1 MTNSNIITNQF
12 VRINQTPA
20 SIGERVLARILDTIF
35 ISFGFTGV
43 YLLFDGLM
51 GSMDETR
58 WLMFLFFML
67 VIFIWMY
74 DFCSHAHKSFSCRA
88 LALPMSIPARGCNRA
103 TATYRKYARDTTLSS
118 AAT

>member
-43 YLLFDGLM
+43 YFYLM
-51 GSMDETR
+51 GLWGAWTKHVGS
-58 WLMFLFFML
+58 
-67 VIFIWMY
+67 
-74 DFCSHAHKSFSCRA
+74 CSYF
-88 LALPMSIPARGCNRA
+88 
-103 TATYRKYARDTTLSS
+103 YACHIYLDV
-118 AAT
+118 

>member
-43 YLLFDGLM
+43 YLLFDALM
-51 GSMDETR
+51 GEHGRNT
-58 WLMFLFFML
+58 L
-67 VIFIWMY
+67 
-74 DFCSHAHKSFSCRA
+74 AHV
-88 LALPMSIPARGCNRA
+88 LIL
-103 TATYRKYARDTTLSS
+103 YACHIYLDV
-118 AAT
+118 

>member
-74 DFCSHAHKSFSCRA
+74 DFWWETFNNGQTPGKYIMKLRVINKNGSRPTMALFS
-88 LALPMSIPARGCNRA
+88 
-103 TATYRKYARDTTLSS
+103 
-118 AAT
+118 